1 MEDKTRNPK
10 LEGRLATPAL
20 FRVSSFRKIAMTT
33 HTSPL
38 LDDYRYQLQRCAQAL
53 SLGHNEDVRPFLAC
67 GVRVEQV
74 KLFTDGNLDKRFE
87 KVRDQVELLKSAF
100 DKLDELVS
108 EYIREVPLAAYDTG
122 CSDGDRF
129 LKWLTLTHVTT
140 PEQQDHITC
149 QLARHEVEAIARK
162 NRLGHVRFQELW
174 SMASKLAND
183 IESNTKLRIL
193 LNPIRTWATFQT
205 NVLLGN
211 DVQTPADV
219 MFFACGSQIRTS
231 VFEEIGKQHI
241 ATLASHGPLRLTDW
255 IRHERSAS
263 RGDLIEFCLD
273 AAEIGLLAFG

>member
-1 MEDKTRNPK
+1 
-10 LEGRLATPAL
+10 
-20 FRVSSFRKIAMTT
+20 MTT
-33 HTSPL
+33 QTQPQ
-38 LDDYRYQLQRCAQAL
+38 LDGYRDQIQRCAQAMA
-53 SLGHNEDVRPFLAC
+53 LGHNEDVRPFLAR

-87 KVRDQVELLKSAF
+87 KVLDQVVLLKSAF
-100 DKLDELVS
+100 DTLDDLVA

-140 PEQQDHITC
+140 SQQQDHITC

-183 IESNTKLRIL
+183 IESNAKLRIL

-205 NVLLGN
+205 NVLLGK
-211 DVQTPADV
+211 DAQTPADV
-219 MFFACGSQIRTS
+219 MLFACGSQIRTS
-231 VFEEIGKQHI
+231 VFEEIGQQHI
-241 ATLASHGPLRLTDW
+241 ATLASHGPIKLTDW
-255 IRHERSAS
+255 TRLERSAS
-263 RGDLIEFCLD
+263 RSDLIEFCLD